1 MVTVQVVRNSLP
13 TFFSRMWGRTGNSV
27 SASATAEVFNPSN
40 SGAVGN
46 GATGTITAV
55 QPRCVKPWIIPNID
69 PLNPND
75 SCSNS
80 ATCNKFVDPL
90 TGQVMHPGTTT
101 SGGAPAASGVIGE
114 TFWIEPDCHHTG
126 GTCRLRN
133 GSPMPNWY
141 SAAPPG
147 VTAFLEPPPSVE
159 YLPGEAPI
167 ATPVALP
174 ACASG
179 NPYEEAI
186 GGCDQ
191 STVYHC
197 GVQHSSLGNP
207 NRVDL
212 SENPSSGTNDTLNGV
227 KCLIHETDET
237 DTAPS
242 GQDSMDLTSYPF
254 KILSGTN
261 NPMLGGALAGSAISN
276 SPSVV
281 SLPIYDPNADV
292 ISGSGISPVT
302 IIGFLQVFINR
313 VDPWGNV
320 QVTVLNVAGCSNGT
334 GTTLSEPRSLA
345 RRPFQSDSLQLRRR
359 KSPSRFLTCSI
370 NWDLLIRAC
379 CCQAPSFQAE
389 AGGTSCDPLSG
400 CADGGRFESSSAAEV
415 LAGALSFRIC
425 GSGMNA
431 APPSVLE
438 LRMTRSSC
446 RGSFAALRI
455 KKLNLEPFRSC
466 PRTSAAG
473 AGPRSTTT
481 LSWSVPGA
489 SATWAPVRC
498 CTADRTSD
506 SVALFDL
513 MVNNPSRN
521 TTSSIGWGRSFYN
534 LNRCRAGN
542 VGRRD
547 QARMCLRRRRQIIR
561 SSDHWCA
568 ADYLNHHRSTI
579 RKHLIGLRGFQV
591 EHNARDRR
599 LRLKQAE
606 AYIFHFAAIH
616 RLIAHFGA
624 GNGVREIDHEPIRPG
639 QHARLRH
646 QSVAA
651 FYFNLNRIFTAENFD
666 PADGSLSMRSLRLCR
681 SPRGQ
686 RHQEGSRQKNG
697 HNNSRETVHAHLRA
711 SSYAGSRTTGIPRL

>member
-1 MVTVQVVRNSLP
+1 MKPLIHTTRSGTRQNERGVTMILVAVAMVAIIAMAALSIDVVTLYLAREEAQRAADAAALASAKVISLSGVTSDPNNSSGQWPSICGGSTSPATQTAASVAKQSTVGSTAVTTVDVTYSAGGASSGDCSGLPFGTGVNNPMVTVQVVRNSLP

-334 GTTLSEPRSLA
+334 GTDPVGTAVTGS
-345 RRPFQSDSLQLRRR
+345 
-359 KSPSRFLTCSI
+359 SP
-370 NWDLLIRAC
+370 
-379 CCQAPSFQAE
+379 
-389 AGGTSCDPLSG
+389 
-400 CADGGRFESSSAAEV
+400 V
-415 LAGALSFRIC
+415 
-425 GSGMNA
+425 
-431 APPSVLE
+431 
-438 LRMTRSSC
+438 
-446 RGSFAALRI
+446 
-455 KKLNLEPFRSC
+455 
-466 PRTSAAG
+466 
-473 AGPRSTTT
+473 
-481 LSWSVPGA
+481 
-489 SATWAPVRC
+489 PVR
-498 CTADRTSD
+498 
-506 SVALFDL
+506 LI
-513 MVNNPSRN
+513 
-521 TTSSIGWGRSFYN
+521 TT
-534 LNRCRAGN
+534 
-542 VGRRD
+542 
-547 QARMCLRRRRQIIR
+547 
-561 SSDHWCA
+561 
-568 ADYLNHHRSTI
+568 
-579 RKHLIGLRGFQV
+579 
-591 EHNARDRR
+591 
-599 LRLKQAE
+599 
-606 AYIFHFAAIH
+606 
-616 RLIAHFGA
+616 
-624 GNGVREIDHEPIRPG
+624 P
-639 QHARLRH
+639 
-646 QSVAA
+646 
-651 FYFNLNRIFTAENFD
+651 
-666 PADGSLSMRSLRLCR
+666 
-681 SPRGQ
+681 
-686 RHQEGSRQKNG
+686 
-697 HNNSRETVHAHLRA
+697 
-711 SSYAGSRTTGIPRL
+711 